1 MVCRLMPA
9 ARATSASV
17 IADQSR
23 LPSSSRIASS
33 TESRRRARDASAY
46 GTLRIRATLT
56 PVAPILC
63 NAALGMVALVAV
75 TSGRLPPFRS
85 PTSPRRSPGSSS
97 LRGCRPSG
105 CRARCRPPA
114 TPWPRRIRSRTARRR
129 TVCSRSFPYLQN
141 FEVGLFTYSAVRA
154 APVLGK
160 VVPPGS
166 RRGSVAGRHLLA
178 QAWLPIAPG
187 DVAAVVRQHP
197 VVHQPAPQRREV
209 GQPDQRR
216 VTARRVRRPVHA
228 AQRLVA
234 PGRVGVVI
242 TVPLQVVQE
251 QVGDDVVGIPAVLR
265 RAALV
270 PAVVVLEPQQAIVLE
285 VVDRLQQAET

>member
-46 GTLRIRATLT
+46 GTLRICATLT
-56 PVAPILC
+56 PLAPLLC
-63 NAALGMVALVAV
+63 IAALDMVALFDTAPLLLITSLCIVAGGWYHEWA
-75 TSGRLPPFRS
+75 TSTISKSDFAAPQSGQLQSSGMSSHRVPGAMPSSGHPLASSYSKPHCTQTNSLYSLISLPPEFRS
-85 PTSPRRSPGSSS
+85 RAFHVRRSPGSG
-97 LRGCRPSG
+97 RRPSG
-105 CRARCRPPA
+105 
-114 TPWPRRIRSRTARRR
+114 
-129 TVCSRSFPYLQN
+129 
-141 FEVGLFTYSAVRA
+141 
-154 APVLGK
+154 
-160 VVPPGS
+160 
-166 RRGSVAGRHLLA
+166 RGSVAGQHLLA
-178 QAWLPIAPG
+178 QARLHIDAG

-197 VVHQPAPQRREV
+197 VIHQPAPQRREV

-216 VTARRVRRPVHA
+216 VTARQVRRPVHA

-234 PGRVGVVI
+234 PSRVGVMI
-242 TVPLQVVQE
+242 TVPLQVIQE
-251 QVGDDVVGIPAVLR
+251 QVGDDVVGVPAVLR

-270 PAVVVLEPQQAIVLE
+270 PAVVVLVP
-285 VVDRLQQAET
+285 